1 MYSAIYFLHEIILF
15 NPIVMISKVHDNF
28 YCLIA
33 ETSLENQINIKLEVT
48 IIQRFVTKAIK

>member
-1 MYSAIYFLHEIILF
+1 
-15 NPIVMISKVHDNF
+15 MISKVHDNF

-48 IIQRFVTKAIK
+48 ISQRFVTKAIK